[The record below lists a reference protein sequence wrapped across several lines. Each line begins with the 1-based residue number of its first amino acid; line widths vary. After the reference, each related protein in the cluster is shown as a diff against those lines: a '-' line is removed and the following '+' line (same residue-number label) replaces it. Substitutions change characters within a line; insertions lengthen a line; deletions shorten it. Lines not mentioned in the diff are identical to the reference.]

1 MNLTLLAKQQGI
13 AQVCEQ
19 YAVRRL
25 DVFGS
30 ALRADFDPAPSDIDL
45 VVEFAPPQI
54 GKDFDRYFAFKAALE
69 ALLARPVDL
78 VELGSMRSTRLR
90 KHVERE
96 RVQVYGPQA
105 A

>member
-1 MNLTLLAKQQGI
+1 MHVTLRSKQQAI

-30 ALRADFDPAPSDIDL
+30 ALRDDFDPVTSDIDL
-45 VVEFAPPQI
+45 VVEFAPPQV

-69 ALLARPVDL
+69 SLLTRRIDL
-78 VELGSMRSTRLR
+78 VELSAMRSARLR